1 MNVEVQDLWTI
12 QEQLRYVEKI
22 NRKEL
27 KNPKDKKGIVSSP
40 LIPFIQPQ
48 DYIFPLLHFEIGA
61 VNNVLDSLRNFV
73 EDQVEI
79 ISDTEKVARNRVI
92 TADVAYTRLKD
103 SVQEAHATVA
113 IQQLRLQKAGLSQ
126 TLRQRGLTEERIGS
140 LVAERRQIDERIAA
154 LQAQKE
160 SLEKE
165 LGQKRKS
172 LSDARKELKKI
183 QSDKTKIDLPTVAGI
198 ENIFLNYSISP
209 AAYHGGK
216 LNGVDCREVMAKAAP
231 LFNDIKQLLL
241 LVRHPEWSSEDIA
254 RSRMTIENVI
264 KVHKDMCTT
273 LDIISSKLRMKQGT
287 PLPTDQEVL
296 Q

>member
-1 MNVEVQDLWTI
+1 MNVEVQDLWII
-12 QEQLRYVEKI
+12 QEQLRYVKKI

-27 KNPKDKKGIVSSP
+27 KNPKDKKGIVSTP

-48 DYIFPLLHFEIGA
+48 DYIFPLLHFKIGA
-61 VNNVLDSLRNFV
+61 VNNVLESLQNYV

-79 ISDTEKVARNRVI
+79 ISDTEKVARNRDI

-103 SVQEAHATVA
+103 TVHEAHATIG
-113 IQQLRLQKAGLSQ
+113 IQQLRLQKTGLSQ
-126 TLRQRGLTEERIGS
+126 MLRQRGLTEEQIGS

-154 LQAQKE
+154 LQTQKE
-160 SLEKE
+160 SMERE

-172 LSDARKELKKI
+172 LSEARKELKKN

-198 ENIFLNYSISP
+198 ENIFLNYYISP

-231 LFNDIKQLLL
+231 LFNDFQQLLL
-241 LVRHPEWSSEDIA
+241 LVRHPEWSSEDITS
-254 RSRMTIENVI
+254 SRMTIENVI
-264 KVHKDMCTT
+264 KEHKDICTT

>member
-61 VNNVLDSLRNFV
+61 VNNVLDSLRIFL

-209 AAYHGGK
+209 AAYHGG
-216 LNGVDCREVMAKAAP
+216 EVKWGG
-231 LFNDIKQLLL
+231 LQRGHGK
-241 LVRHPEWSSEDIA
+241 SG
-254 RSRMTIENVI
+254 TII
-264 KVHKDMCTT
+264 
-273 LDIISSKLRMKQGT
+273 
-287 PLPTDQEVL
+287 
-296 Q
+296 

>member
-1 MNVEVQDLWTI
+1 M
-12 QEQLRYVEKI
+12 
-22 NRKEL
+22 
-27 KNPKDKKGIVSSP
+27 
-40 LIPFIQPQ
+40 
-48 DYIFPLLHFEIGA
+48 
-61 VNNVLDSLRNFV
+61 

-103 SVQEAHATVA
+103 SVQEAHATVV

-172 LSDARKELKKI
+172 LSEARKELKKI

-264 KVHKDMCTT
+264 KVHKDICTT